1 MNDVEQVAGVV
12 ARAMTDP
19 AFRSELLASPAATLR
34 SAGIDLPDGATV
46 QVAENS
52 ASSAHLV
59 VPAGLAAE
67 ERQELVSLATGAGT
81 TLTVL
86 EATDSNLWLV
96 LPSPASAAQS
106 MTLGDMA
113 ESITESFT
121 NLTKL
126 VTAASY
132 LAGLAFSIGAIMK
145 FKQHK
150 DNPTQIPIGTPIALV
165 FIAAALLFL
174 PTILDAAGNTMF
186 GDSGSSPT
194 GPT

>member
-1 MNDVEQVAGVV
+1 MSDLEQVAGVV

-46 QVAENS
+46 QVAENN
-52 ASSAHLV
+52 ASTAHLV

-67 ERQELVSLATGAGT
+67 ERQQLVSLANGAGR

-86 EATDSNLWLV
+86 EATASNLWLV
-96 LPSPASAAQS
+96 LPSSASAAQS
-106 MTLGDMA
+106 VTLGELA

-121 NLTKL
+121 NLTKFI
-126 VTAASY
+126 TAASY

-174 PTILDAAGNTMF
+174 PTILNAVGYKMF
-186 GDSGSSPT
+186 GDSGSPST
-194 GPT
+194 